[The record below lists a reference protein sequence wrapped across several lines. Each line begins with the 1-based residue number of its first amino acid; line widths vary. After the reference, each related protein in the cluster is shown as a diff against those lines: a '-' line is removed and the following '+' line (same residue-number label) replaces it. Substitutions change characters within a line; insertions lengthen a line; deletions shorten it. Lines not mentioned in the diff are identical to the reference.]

1 MKKIRNKIT
10 SFLLII
16 LTLMGTFL
24 PFDVKAYTTQ
34 DVLYQDDNYQ
44 WWVAIYNRA
53 NTHMVASPESMI
65 RRSSDNRAVYCI
77 QPQIQ
82 FYNGSGVNGTIDSN
96 AMVSMTG
103 FSTEQMERIKLIAY
117 YGYGYGNHTSPEWY
131 YATQLLIWANTAP
144 GYVYAIADE
153 DYSLTP
159 SSRYDGYYNEINY
172 LVDNHATAPSFVRQT
187 FEIKNGD
194 TITIEDTNHVLS
206 KFYEETE
213 TDDYKTT
220 IDGNNLIVTAKRGY
234 TGVIN
239 LNVKSNDNPPMLYEG
254 ANQLCMS
261 AGDPVMMMAKLNII
275 IKTHVTGYKTYG
287 DKDAGAYR
295 PEKDAEFELYNNS
308 TNELITTLTTNEN
321 GYIEYDLEVGEYR
334 IHQTKGKKG
343 YKLVDDYILNID
355 GSNSNETIYFQN
367 NLIKGKLEFTKTD
380 FSESKTLPNTLV
392 EIYNADTNELVFSEK
407 TDENGKISIDNIKY
421 GKYYILEKEAP
432 EGYQLNPEKMY
443 FEIKEDGQV
452 IKSKMK
458 DEIITGTLEFTK
470 TDFSTDEAL
479 PNTLIEIYKSD
490 NNELVF
496 SGRTDEDGK
505 ITIKKLEYGNYYIL
519 EKEAPER
526 YTLNPEKMFFEIRHQ
541 GKVVKA
547 NMKDK
552 LITGKLEFT
561 KTDFSESKTLPNT
574 LIEIYNADT
583 DELVFSERTNENG
596 QIIIEELEYGNY
608 YILEKEAP
616 EGYQLNPEKM
626 YFEIKEDGQIVK
638 ANMKD
643 EQIIEVPDTEKDK
656 SYYFIVYGFSLMLVG
671 SLVILYAK
679 NKKKR
684 K

>member
-16 LTLMGTFL
+16 LTLMGTFI
-24 PFDVKAYTTQ
+24 PFNVKAYTTQ
-34 DVLYQDDNYQ
+34 DTLYKDENYK
-44 WWVAIYNRA
+44 WWVSIYNRA
-53 NTHMVASPESMI
+53 NTHMVASPEYMI
-65 RRSSDNRAVYCI
+65 RRASDNNPVYCI
-77 QPQIQ
+77 QAFLQ
-82 FYNGSGVNGTIDSN
+82 FNDWSGVNGTVDSN
-96 AMVSMTG
+96 TMVSMSG
-103 FSTEQMERIKLIAY
+103 LSAAQIERIKLIAY

-131 YATQLLIWANTAP
+131 YAAQLLIWDVATP
-144 GYVYAIADE
+144 GYAYAIADE

-172 LVDNHATAPSFVRQT
+172 LVDHHATAPSFARQT
-187 FEIKNGD
+187 FEMKNGE

-206 KFYEETE
+206 KFYEGTE
-213 TDDYKTT
+213 TDDYKAT

-287 DKDAGAYR
+287 DKDAGIYR
-295 PEKDAEFELYNNS
+295 PEKGAEFELYNNS

-392 EIYNADTNELVFSEK
+392 EIYNADTNELVFSER
-407 TDENGKISIDNIKY
+407 TDENGKISINNIKY

-432 EGYQLNPEKMY
+432 EGYQLNTEKMY

-479 PNTLIEIYKSD
+479 PDTLIEIYKSD

-526 YTLNPEKMFFEIRHQ
+526 YTLNPEKMFFEIRQQ

-583 DELVFSERTNENG
+583 DELVFSERTDENG
-596 QIIIEELEYGNY
+596 QIIIEELEYGKY

-616 EGYQLNPEKM
+616 EGYQLNTEKM

-643 EQIIEVPDTEKDK
+643 EQIIEVPDTEKNK

-679 NKKKR
+679 NKKR
-684 K
+684 KK